1 MKREVRR
8 AINRSRGG
16 SDRFPG
22 LLQFMKGMANS
33 TQTVSETMIE
43 QEDEENPYAPPK
55 VHEVRPVE
63 RPGLAWRDGQM
74 LMVRK
79 GAELPDRC
87 LKCNASAEGY
97 RFKRSLTW
105 LSPYWAIL
113 ILVCGPIPFAIIYLC
128 LCARGK
134 LTAGLCPVHRT
145 SRRRAIAIGWLTV
158 LLGVGSM
165 IVAGFLSDAH
175 NSEQRHT
182 VRHSFW
188 DHPCD
193 RRFARRRDRRR
204 YSFRAE
210 STSILSG

>member
-1 MKREVRR
+1 
-8 AINRSRGG
+8 
-16 SDRFPG
+16 
-22 LLQFMKGMANS
+22 
-33 TQTVSETMIE
+33 MIE

-165 IVAGFLSDAH
+165 IVAGFLSDARTIPS
-175 NSEQRHT
+175 N
-182 VRHSFW
+182 VIPFV
-188 DHPCD
+188 
-193 RRFARRRDRRR
+193 
-204 YSFRAE
+204 
-210 STSILSG
+210 ILSGIILVIVGLLVVAIGAQVLVPSRIDKHFIWLKKVSPAYLATFPDRTV